1 MCVPAGSPTLLPSCS
16 PTGLQGFSL
25 LVHCFLLGQRGHGPP
40 LPLPAATLPPP
51 HLFRLPT
58 AATDEVMATA
68 NFGKIQI
75 GIYVEI
81 KRSDGEPRL
90 WPRRAGRPFDCSTGC
105 GGGKAAARRFC
116 VRRCAGEAG
125 VGSARAPLQ
134 CGGPGRRAGAAP
146 GFAVLS
152 PGGLR

>member
-1 MCVPAGSPTLLPSCS
+1 
-16 PTGLQGFSL
+16 
-25 LVHCFLLGQRGHGPP
+25 
-40 LPLPAATLPPP
+40 
-51 HLFRLPT
+51 
-58 AATDEVMATA
+58 MATA

-90 WPRRAGRPFDCSTGC
+90 WPRRAGCPFDCSTGC

-134 CGGPGRRAGAAP
+134 CGAPAAGREPLPGSRS
-146 GFAVLS
+146 S
-152 PGGLR
+152 PPRGLR